1 MAQSNNIYTIK
12 KGEKYPIFIK
22 IKNLDEDKPIDL
34 TNANI
39 RVHIKDELKD
49 EFFIIEKY
57 ITANSDISSVGRI
70 VNPQNGELI
79 LKFND
84 EDFDKLVCER
94 LYYITIWW
102 EIPSEDFAKV
112 ISSNYNEYLMLKVC
126 NP

>member
-1 MAQSNNIYTIK
+1 MVQSNNIYTIK

-39 RVHIKDELKD
+39 KVYIKDELKD

-70 VNPQNGELI
+70 INPQNGELI

-94 LYYITIWW
+94 LYYVTIWW

-112 ISSNYNEYLMLKVC
+112 ISSNCNEYLMLKVC

>member
-39 RVHIKDELKD
+39 KVHIKDELKD

-70 VNPQNGELI
+70 INPQNGELI

-94 LYYITIWW
+94 LYYVTIWW

-112 ISSNYNEYLMLKVC
+112 ISSNCNEYLMLKVC